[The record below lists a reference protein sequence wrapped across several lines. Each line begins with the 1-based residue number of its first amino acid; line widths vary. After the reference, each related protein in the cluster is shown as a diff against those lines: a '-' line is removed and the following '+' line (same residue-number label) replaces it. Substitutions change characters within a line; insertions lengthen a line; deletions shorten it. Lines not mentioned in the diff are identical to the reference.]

1 MKKQMFRL
9 RPIVFKKWVLHC
21 LSQANFTS
29 CFWNCQRLFY
39 IHNSYA
45 SKSKKQNE
53 NDNKLITLPPFPS
66 NCPLSTVNCLLKKG
80 FRSPGSRRNGGNQMI
95 LEDLYRGKYAPI
107 ESIPTSAMW
116 IRSLPM
122 KTRKRS
128 LPGTAMAK
136 SQRQNRENDSL
147 AAVSGR
153 FQAGFA
159 IGGEKA

>member
-1 MKKQMFRL
+1 
-9 RPIVFKKWVLHC
+9 
-21 LSQANFTS
+21 
-29 CFWNCQRLFY
+29 
-39 IHNSYA
+39 
-45 SKSKKQNE
+45 
-53 NDNKLITLPPFPS
+53 
-66 NCPLSTVNCLLKKG
+66 
-80 FRSPGSRRNGGNQMI
+80 MI
-95 LEDLYRGKYAPI
+95 LENLYRGKYAPI
-107 ESIPTSAMW
+107 ESISTSAMW
-116 IRSLPM
+116 IRSLAM